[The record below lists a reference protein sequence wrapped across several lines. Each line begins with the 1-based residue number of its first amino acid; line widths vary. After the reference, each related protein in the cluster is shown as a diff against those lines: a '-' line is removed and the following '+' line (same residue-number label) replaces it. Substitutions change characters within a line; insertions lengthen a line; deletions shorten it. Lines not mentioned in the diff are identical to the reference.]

1 MPHLASMFL
10 HFPANEVERQPRAT
24 TPHSRAASKNPT
36 QPRSRG
42 PRFGVIAEAEV
53 ESMRALIGAGRGKR
67 TYVDYIEAAERY
79 LIPFFGQRQISELS
93 GELIDAFDSWR
104 ISQLGRVPK
113 QSTQRNHASAFAR
126 VVARLRREGHWDER
140 LPLPRLNVGGARSE
154 ARPAFSDEEVERL
167 LAFMPQWAE
176 QGPRSGSE
184 VMRRLCW
191 SYVEFL
197 LYTGMRTGTEALNVR
212 WQHLQ
217 WHHSGGER
225 FLKIWV
231 SGKTGPRELI
241 ARREV
246 LPCLERL
253 IQWGAP
259 ERHSVEDM
267 LARPLQRYVFVLPTG
282 RRPHM
287 FVGIFSRL
295 MRDSGLQKDAS
306 GRLNRSL
313 YSLRHTYAT
322 QALAR
327 GVDIHTLAR
336 QMGTSVAMLEK
347 HYSKLTPML
356 AAGKLA

>member
-1 MPHLASMFL
+1 MPPALLSLFRVSPAASR
-10 HFPANEVERQPRAT
+10 PAPAI
-24 TPHSRAASKNPT
+24 SRRKPSASKNTT
-36 QPRSRG
+36 QRTAHSPLFG
-42 PRFGVIAEAEV
+42 PIAQAEVDALKSQIAE
-53 ESMRALIGAGRGKR
+53 GRGKPA
-67 TYVDYIEAAERY
+67 YADYIDAAENY
-79 LIPFFGQRQISELS
+79 LLPFFGSQRIDELTP
-93 GELIDAFDSWR
+93 ELMDAFDSWR

-126 VVARLRREGHWDER
+126 IVNRLRREGLWDER
-140 LPLPRLNVGGARSE
+140 RPLPRLNVGGPRGE
-154 ARPAFSDEEVERL
+154 PRPAFTNEEVERL
-167 LAFMPQWAE
+167 LAFMPDWVHDSTRRDADL
-176 QGPRSGSE
+176 
-184 VMRRLCW
+184 MRQLCW
-191 SYVEFL
+191 AYVEFL

-212 WQHLQ
+212 WPHLQ
-217 WHHSGGER
+217 WHHAHGER

-231 SGKTGPRELI
+231 SGKTGPRQLI
-241 ARREV
+241 ARNEV

-253 IQWGAP
+253 IQMSAP
-259 ERHSVEDM
+259 ERMDLEAM
-267 LARPLQRYVFVLPTG
+267 LANPIQRHIFVTPGG

-295 MRDSGLQKDAS
+295 MRDSGLQKDQS

-336 QMGTSVAMLEK
+336 QMGTSVLMLEK

-356 AAGKLA
+356 AADKLA